1 MNFDEY
7 SNRLQE
13 IVKKL
18 EKNDI
23 SVEEGTKL
31 YEEGVEIAKR
41 CFAILNDSKGK
52 ITILK
57 DELDKLSNFDDE
69 WFVSTLHSTMTI
81 FGNKFNVKLY

>member
-1 MNFDEY
+1 MNFDDY
-7 SNRLQE
+7 NNRLQE

-31 YEEGVEIAKR
+31 YEEGVEIAKK
-41 CFAILNDSKGK
+41 CFAILNESKGK

-57 DELDKLSNFDDE
+57 DELEKLSDFDED
-69 WFVSTLHSTMTI
+69 
-81 FGNKFNVKLY
+81 

>member
-1 MNFDEY
+1 MNFDEC

-13 IVKKL
+13 IVKQL
-18 EKNDI
+18 EKNDV

-31 YEEGVEIAKR
+31 YEEGVEIAKK

-57 DELDKLSNFDDE
+57 DELDKLSNYDDE
-69 WFVSTLHSTMTI
+69 
-81 FGNKFNVKLY
+81 